1 MVKVNLIELLV
12 RTLVSKSE
20 YSIVCNTEGALL
32 LYDRA
37 TVFHNPFGISFFIVL
52 ISI

>member
-1 MVKVNLIELLV
+1 M
-12 RTLVSKSE
+12 RTLVSDSE
-20 YSIVCNTEGALL
+20 YSIVCNTTECALL
-32 LYDRA
+32 LYDPA